1 MVQCVFIINEE
12 GETLERIDVGDFET
26 DEVLFGGFM
35 SAIQTFSD
43 KLSGDDVQEISLGN
57 NRIVIH
63 RVTDYILVSVFGKS
77 ANDPV
82 TVSKRVAEVFKENIS
97 GGINKD
103 LLEKLREAATS
114 AVTST
119 DRASDW
125 ASKMFERK

>member
-43 KLSGDDVQEISLGN
+43 KLSGDDVQELSLGN

-63 RVTDYILVSVFGKS
+63 KISSYILVTVFGKS
-77 ANDPV
+77 AKDPI
-82 TVSKRVAEVFKENIS
+82 TLSKRISEVFQENVS
-97 GGINKD
+97 GGITKD
-103 LLEKLREAATS
+103 MLEKLRTAATS

-125 ASKMFERK
+125 ASKMFEKK